1 MSYLVKNILSRQIAL
16 WQHKWMGRPE
26 HVLFFGHGIG
36 DDLLCT
42 AVARE
47 LKKRGEGRIVMFSR
61 HPSLFRF
68 NPDIHAVYGCG
79 YGTAGRRRFAG
90 YSTII
95 PQFSNYDQSSD
106 KDVFRNEHVITT
118 MCRIAGVNGGIELRP
133 YLKLTAEEMQRGVI
147 SDRQV
152 VIQSAGLASGAGV
165 MKNKEWYP
173 ERFQQVVDQL
183 RGEISFVQLG
193 NEKDPPLCGVIDLRG
208 KTSLRESAAILSRS
222 QVFIG
227 QVGFQMHLARA
238 VDCRSVIVYGGREN
252 PAISGYKCNENLVG
266 KTSCLPCW
274 QRNRCDYDR
283 ECMRMIDAEEVVT
296 AVQRQ
301 LDCYGSPQVPE
312 TAVIT

>member
-1 MSYLVKNILSRQIAL
+1 
-16 WQHKWMGRPE
+16 MGRPE
-26 HVLFFGHGIG
+26 HALFFGHGIG

-47 LKKRGEGRIVMFSR
+47 LKKRGAGRIVMFSR
-61 HPSLFRF
+61 HPSLFTF
-68 NPDIHAVYGCG
+68 NPDIHAVYGYG
-79 YGTAGRRRFAG
+79 YGTAGRRRYAR

-95 PQFSNYDQSSD
+95 PQFSNYDQYSD
-106 KDVFRNEHVITT
+106 KDVFRDEHVITT
-118 MCRIAGVNGGIELRP
+118 MCRIAGITGGIKLRP
-133 YLKLTAEEMQRGVI
+133 YLNLSAEEMQRGRI
-147 SDRQV
+147 CERQV
-152 VIQSAGLASGAGV
+152 VIQSAGLASGPGV

-183 RGEISFVQLG
+183 RGELSFVQLG
-193 NEKDPPLCGVIDLRG
+193 NEQDPPLRGVIDLRG

-238 VDCRSVIVYGGREN
+238 VDCRGVIVFGGREN
-252 PAISGYKCNENLVG
+252 PAVSGYECNENIVK
-266 KTSCLPCW
+266 KTLCSPCW

-283 ECMRMIDAEEVVT
+283 KCMRMIEPEHVVT

-301 LDCYGSPQVPE
+301 LDRCGSPLVPE
-312 TAVIT
+312 TADII